1 MIRSILVSICL
12 LIPGILPAQIT
23 PLDAKSKADLLATR
37 ELAWRAWFGGDK
49 AVLDAML
56 PAEFIGVGWG
66 EGPWSSKAESIAG
79 SQEFAKNG
87 GKLTSLDFPKT
98 EIQAY
103 GDVAFVYST
112 YKVTF
117 TAGGQ
122 DVVQEGRSTE
132 VFVRKNGKWLHPGWH
147 LDSGKLCRGRGIPG
161 KRASSQQLVASG

>member
-1 MIRSILVSICL
+1 MGRFL
-12 LIPGILPAQIT
+12 LLATIVILPMSLSAQAT
-23 PLDAKSKADLLATR
+23 SLDAKSKADLLATR

-49 AVLDAML
+49 ATLEAML

-66 EGPWSSKAESIAG
+66 EGPWSSKTESIAG
-79 SQEFAKNG
+79 SQEFANNG

-122 DVVQEGRSTE
+122 DVVQEGRATE
-132 VFVRKNGKWLHPGWH
+132 VFVKRNGKWLHPGWH
-147 LDSGKLCRGRGIPG
+147 LDSGK
-161 KRASSQQLVASG
+161 

>member
-1 MIRSILVSICL
+1 MRRILFLAAL
-12 LIPGILPAQIT
+12 LALPSSVRAQAT
-23 PLDAKSKADLLATR
+23 SLDAKSKADLLATR

-49 AVLDAML
+49 ATLEAML

-79 SQEFAKNG
+79 SEEFARSG
-87 GKLTSLDFPKT
+87 GKLTTLDFPKT

-122 DVVQEGRSTE
+122 DVVQEGRATE
-132 VFVRKNGKWLHPGWH
+132 IFVRKNGKWLHPGWH
-147 LDSGKLCRGRGIPG
+147 LDSGR
-161 KRASSQQLVASG
+161 

>member
-1 MIRSILVSICL
+1 MRALLLAILL
-12 LIPGILPAQIT
+12 MLPASLHGQAT
-23 PLDAKSKADLLATR
+23 SLDAKSKADLLATR

-49 AVLDAML
+49 ATLDAML

-79 SQEFAKNG
+79 SEEFAKNG

-117 TAGGQ
+117 TAGGE
-122 DVVQEGRSTE
+122 DIVQQGRSTE

-147 LDSGKLCRGRGIPG
+147 LDSGK
-161 KRASSQQLVASG
+161 

>member
-1 MIRSILVSICL
+1 MFRFLALFALVLAPSSSV
-12 LIPGILPAQIT
+12 AQVT
-23 PLDAKSKADLLATR
+23 SLDAKSRADLLATR

-49 AVLDAML
+49 ATLDAML

-79 SQEFAKNG
+79 SQEFAQNG
-87 GKLTSLDFPKT
+87 GKLTALDFPRT

-122 DVVQEGRSTE
+122 DVVQEGRATE

-147 LDSGKLCRGRGIPG
+147 LDSGK
-161 KRASSQQLVASG
+161 

>member
-1 MIRSILVSICL
+1 MFRSVVVTAL
-12 LIPGILPAQIT
+12 LLSPAVVHAQAA

-49 AVLDAML
+49 ATLEAML
-56 PAEFIGVGWG
+56 PTEFIGVGWG

-79 SQEFAKNG
+79 SQEFARNG

-122 DVVQEGRSTE
+122 DVVQEGRATE
-132 VFVRKNGKWLHPGWH
+132 VFVKKDGKWLHPGWH
-147 LDSGKLCRGRGIPG
+147 LDSGK
-161 KRASSQQLVASG
+161 